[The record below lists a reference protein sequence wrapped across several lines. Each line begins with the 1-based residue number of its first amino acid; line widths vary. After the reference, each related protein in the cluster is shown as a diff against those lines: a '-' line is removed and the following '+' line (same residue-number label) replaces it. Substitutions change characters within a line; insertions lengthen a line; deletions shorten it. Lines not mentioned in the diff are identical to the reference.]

1 MDLPIR
7 KNEDRSGRTT
17 YGNFLA
23 EEARLGQSVAC
34 CYFPSFLCSLHFPHW
49 WFKRHMLGHFKARLL
64 VQTGPG
70 WDQHALSSICLEWM
84 AAQFPRWSVLRG
96 ILLLGLV

>member
-34 CYFPSFLCSLHFPHW
+34 CYFPSFLCSTFSALVVQASHVGPFQSEVACSNGTW
-49 WFKRHMLGHFKARLL
+49 LGSACFEFNLL
-64 VQTGPG
+64 GMDG
-70 WDQHALSSICLEWM
+70 G
-84 AAQFPRWSVLRG
+84 SVSPLVS
-96 ILLLGLV
+96 LAWHTLLGLV